1 MIVAWVATCLL
12 LVHPS
17 NAARPG
23 AELLVADG
31 DNFTA
36 TVNGPHQVY
45 LVDFYA
51 PWCGHC
57 KRLDPEVGFSRPIW
71 MLRSDRAY
79 TDDTTRSWIES
90 LYLFAWPMAY

>member
-1 MIVAWVATCLL
+1 
-12 LVHPS
+12 
-17 NAARPG
+17 
-23 AELLVADG
+23 
-31 DNFTA
+31 
-36 TVNGPHQVY
+36 
-45 LVDFYA
+45 VDFYA